1 MVIQTKPDVA
11 QSEETSLA
19 LELITEEDLDL
30 IYILVDIEGRE
41 DRLPVSARDASDAEF
56 RKWIVEF
63 GAYHKVQI
71 LPVMGRIG
79 YETRVSMINRLIR
92 NGVRIAK
99 LSTTPPRG

>member
-1 MVIQTKPDVA
+1 MA
-11 QSEETSLA
+11 Q
-19 LELITEEDLDL
+19 ELITEQDLDL
-30 IYILVDIEGRE
+30 IYILVDIEGRP
-41 DRLPVSARDASDAEF
+41 DRMPVSARDASDAEF

-79 YETRVSMINRLIR
+79 YETRVAMINRLIR

-99 LSTTPPRG
+99 LSAGPGPR